1 MTRFNILLPLWAGQ
15 HLEKEVKVQAGTI
28 LNYLTAMDR
37 GLKWVFLRQPYSTA
51 AVALQL
57 SSEHSVMPLK
67 RKSSWMTGQPDMPY
81 STAAVALQLSSE
93 HSVMPLKRKKS
104 SWMTGQPDMPD
115 DLRRHSP
122 ITECSL
128 DNCNATAAVDWMSG
142 QLDMQDGLRFKAITE
157 CLAELRRSYQK
168 LKKKQEKI
176 HKSLE
181 GEVRDR
187 RLPLGGLQDTRR
199 HLDKVGKAFL
209 DKYQNVGVMEVDKY
223 GYRLVIQLILGYWY
237 DRFPQ
242 GRASGISDM
251 RTSDYYK
258 LMADG
263 QADSTHFKTSAVFR
277 YQPVANVPEAMP
289 FLLKLWEWR
298 PRAIQNNGGQECSDH
313 LFLRWDGKKS
323 IKTTVGK
330 LLASLFK
337 PLDVHLTSNS
347 FRALQET
354 QVGAMQIKGV
364 LFSYL

>member
-1 MTRFNILLPLWAGQ
+1 
-15 HLEKEVKVQAGTI
+15 
-28 LNYLTAMDR
+28 MDR

-142 QLDMQDGLRFKAITE
+142 QQDMQDGLRFKAITE

-176 HKSLE
+176 HKSFE

-199 HLDKVGKAFL
+199 HLDKIGKQFL

>member
-1 MTRFNILLPLWAGQ
+1 
-15 HLEKEVKVQAGTI
+15 VKVQAGTI

-51 AVALQL
+51 AGALQL

-67 RKSSWMTGQPDMPY
+67 MRSSCMSGKQEM
-81 STAAVALQLSSE
+81 Q
-93 HSVMPLKRKKS
+93 
-104 SWMTGQPDMPD
+104 D
-115 DLRRHSP
+115 DLRLKA
-122 ITECSL
+122 ITDCSL
-128 DNCNATAAVDWMSG
+128 DNCNAPAAVDWMSG
-142 QLDMQDGLRFKAITE
+142 QQDMQEGLRFKAITG

-181 GEVRDR
+181 GEVRNR

-199 HLDKVGKAFL
+199 HLDKIGKQFL

-223 GYRLVIQLILGYWY
+223 AYRHVIQLILGYWY
-237 DRFPQ
+237 IRFPQ
-242 GRASGISDM
+242 GRASGIADM
-251 RTSDYYK
+251 RKNDYYK

-277 YQPVANVPEAMP
+277 YQPVANVPEAIP

-313 LFLRWDGKKS
+313 LFLRWDGTKS
-323 IKTTVGK
+323 IKTDVGK

-337 PLDVHLTSNS
+337 PLNVHLTSNS

-354 QVGAMQIKGV
+354 QVGSMQIKGV
-364 LFSYL
+364 FSYL